1 MAYNLF
7 QELGVSRPD
16 NSPKLGLEP
25 VSVSCTE
32 LRCECE
38 NREELQAEQ
47 LEVDAII
54 PLPQPLAQG
63 SEPGSAS
70 S

>member
-7 QELGVSRPD
+7 QELGVNRPG
-16 NSPKLGLEP
+16 NGPKLGSEP
-25 VSVSCTE
+25 VSISCTE

-38 NREELQAEQ
+38 NREELRAEQ
-47 LEVDAII
+47 LKVDAII
-54 PLPQPLAQG
+54 PLPQPQAQG